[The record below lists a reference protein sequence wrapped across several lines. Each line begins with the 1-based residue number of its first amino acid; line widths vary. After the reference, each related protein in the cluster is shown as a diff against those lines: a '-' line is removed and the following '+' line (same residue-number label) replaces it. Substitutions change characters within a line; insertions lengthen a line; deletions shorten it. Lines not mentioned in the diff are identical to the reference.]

1 MNNVGLYIVTV
12 LIWGSTWLGI
22 EFQLGVVS
30 PEVSVFYRYLLACV
44 LLFGWS
50 AVKGLNLRFDLTSHG
65 RFALLGLLL
74 FGLNYV
80 FAYHAQ
86 RYIDSALMAIT
97 FSTLLWMNIINA
109 RVFFGERIQANVVGG
124 SVLGIAGVI
133 MLFAPSIA
141 NFSLADATVFGALLS
156 LISAYIASLGNM
168 ASQAAQRKGL
178 PIVQSNA
185 WGMFYGSVLTAVF
198 ALVQG
203 KAFVF
208 DFSAPYV
215 LSLLYL
221 VVFGSILAFGAY
233 LTLLGRIGA
242 GKAGYAMVLFP
253 VVALVL
259 SVFFE
264 DFTITPQVIFGV
276 CLVLLGNVFV
286 MRPVRP
292 KPELAKETSSA
303 T

>member
-44 LLFGWS
+44 LLFAWS
-50 AVKGLNLRFDLTSHG
+50 AMKGLRLRFDLASHG

-124 SVLGIAGVI
+124 SVLGIAGVV

-215 LSLLYL
+215 ISLLYL

-264 DFTITPQVIFGV
+264 DFIITPQVIFGV

-286 MRPVRP
+286 MRPARS

>member
-50 AVKGLNLRFDLTSHG
+50 AVKGLNLRFDLAAHG

-124 SVLGIAGVI
+124 SVLGIAGVV

-253 VVALVL
+253 VVALIL

-292 KPELAKETSSA
+292 KPELAKEPSSA

>member
-30 PEVSVFYRYLLACV
+30 PEVSVFYRYLLACI
-44 LLFGWS
+44 LLFAWS
-50 AVKGLNLRFDLTSHG
+50 AIKGLNLRFDLASHG

-86 RYIDSALMAIT
+86 RFIDSALMAIT

-109 RVFFGERIQANVVGG
+109 RVFFGERITANVVGG

-133 MLFAPSIA
+133 LLFAPSIA
-141 NFSLADATVFGALLS
+141 NFSLADATVFGLLLS
-156 LISAYIASLGNM
+156 LVSAYIASLGNM

-185 WGMFYGSVLTAVF
+185 WGMFYGSILTAGF

-203 KAFVF
+203 KAFIF
-208 DFSAPYV
+208 DFSASYV

-253 VVALVL
+253 VVALIL

-264 DFTITPQVIFGV
+264 DFKITPQIIFGV
-276 CLVLLGNVFV
+276 CLVLVGNIFV
-286 MRPVRP
+286 MRPARSRP
-292 KPELAKETSSA
+292 ALAKENPSA
-303 T
+303 S